1 MMPQSFKYEVKL
13 FQLQNDDKDFY
24 YVMDNFEID
33 MNYLLK
39 QEKELTNLFS

>member
-1 MMPQSFKYEVKL
+1 MMPRSFKYEVEL

-33 MNYLLK
+33 INYLLK